1 MSKTNKILILAM
13 FVVFSLSVFTINGSN
28 SLASSTTKLSLSQG
42 IGENITGDYD
52 GDLSLVYFEFNSTW
66 SSWGYQ
72 NRSTNIVS
80 HNMSV
85 NEKEF
90 VLNRLEIYAD
100 NIINETG
107 SGDYV
112 IADNITNQISP
123 APSILF
129 AQQFTAHDL
138 YTIDV
143 IWLYLNY
150 SVIMVPEFNYYYMV
164 LHIFDETFEEE
175 IDVMWEWEHR
185 TILDEWKPFFP
196 RANIFEAGKKYN
208 LVFHLWEEKSED
220 GGGIPFNYWKAEQ
233 YKNSSYNKGLSL
245 RFAGGSWTQLINDNT
260 ADFLC
265 FFNYKKLID
274 PALVDLK
281 YIINNETIIPTFQ
294 RSSFG
299 GWGYEA
305 YLSYTLDAQVNS
317 PINITVVTNQTIP
330 TLNVYIELYYIH
342 LVNATGTY
350 SVDNNFNEWTI
361 EYYYEEISFGW
372 PPPIFLF
379 ERDWDFVQFLDPNGI
394 EMNEIYFGP
403 MDLYNK
409 SYYGVTIFFG
419 PPLERGTYT
428 GIFHSPNY
436 CNKIDF
442 KAQSGSLFIEESS
455 LELGQTIKL
464 EAQIYNTFN
473 QPVSGGVGQILLK
486 SPSGS
491 ILLNDTG
498 LSAVNGIMSSS
509 ELALGSGFSEGFYE
523 ATILW
528 TNGQEIAYYSVSI
541 QIEDPAKMII
551 FIGIIVGA
559 AVASVPLAIV
569 ARRQFKQR
577 NWKKAL
583 KNLFVLTKDGVSLY
597 EYSFGIEIQD
607 PALISAMIAALT
619 NFVREATGSKKALR
633 TVDQEDKKVILYHG
647 DYVTVALLSEK
658 DLPIIHKRIK
668 RFTESFEDQYGIHLK
683 SWKGETTIFKG
694 TEILLSKE
702 FPLDVEE
709 QVIRGVKQKLLDF
722 RQQLDV
728 LKDPAHIISLLKH
741 INDFISRYQ
750 AVVNNNY
757 IDYYFEIIKIA
768 EEKISLA

>member
-1 MSKTNKILILAM
+1 
-13 FVVFSLSVFTINGSN
+13 
-28 SLASSTTKLSLSQG
+28 
-42 IGENITGDYD
+42 
-52 GDLSLVYFEFNSTW
+52 
-66 SSWGYQ
+66 
-72 NRSTNIVS
+72 
-80 HNMSV
+80 
-85 NEKEF
+85 
-90 VLNRLEIYAD
+90 
-100 NIINETG
+100 
-107 SGDYV
+107 
-112 IADNITNQISP
+112 
-123 APSILF
+123 
-129 AQQFTAHDL
+129 
-138 YTIDV
+138 
-143 IWLYLNY
+143 
-150 SVIMVPEFNYYYMV
+150 
-164 LHIFDETFEEE
+164 
-175 IDVMWEWEHR
+175 
-185 TILDEWKPFFP
+185 
-196 RANIFEAGKKYN
+196 
-208 LVFHLWEEKSED
+208 
-220 GGGIPFNYWKAEQ
+220 
-233 YKNSSYNKGLSL
+233 
-245 RFAGGSWTQLINDNT
+245 
-260 ADFLC
+260 
-265 FFNYKKLID
+265 
-274 PALVDLK
+274 
-281 YIINNETIIPTFQ
+281 
-294 RSSFG
+294 
-299 GWGYEA
+299 
-305 YLSYTLDAQVNS
+305 
-317 PINITVVTNQTIP
+317 
-330 TLNVYIELYYIH
+330 
-342 LVNATGTY
+342 
-350 SVDNNFNEWTI
+350 
-361 EYYYEEISFGW
+361 
-372 PPPIFLF
+372 
-379 ERDWDFVQFLDPNGI
+379 
-394 EMNEIYFGP
+394 
-403 MDLYNK
+403 
-409 SYYGVTIFFG
+409 
-419 PPLERGTYT
+419 
-428 GIFHSPNY
+428 
-436 CNKIDF
+436 IDF

-491 ILLNDTG
+491 IILNDTG
-498 LSAVNGIMSSS
+498 LNAVNGIMSSS